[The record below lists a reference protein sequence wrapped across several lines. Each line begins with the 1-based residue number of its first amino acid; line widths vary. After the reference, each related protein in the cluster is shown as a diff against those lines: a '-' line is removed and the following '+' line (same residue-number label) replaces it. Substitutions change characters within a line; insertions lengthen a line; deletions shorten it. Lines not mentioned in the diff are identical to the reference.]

1 MATINKVDYN
11 KSINNKNQTTN
22 LSTIY
27 NQETLD
33 SLSIYNVLSK
43 ENDFIIYLSKQIDEA
58 KKKNE
63 EEILN
68 ILFELSETFKKS
80 IKEITKT
87 LASNTEKIAFIKFAE
102 SKVSREL
109 TALHSYC
116 INKIEEKKNIE
127 LQRYCDYLIDNSNI
141 NYSNFQLHEENI
153 TYYKNY
159 ISILNKNSKDALK
172 IAEYNI
178 YKAVITGAI
187 ENKDY
192 AFATSILK
200 IKKIAKLFSES
211 EIEVCENLIKKI
223 YEEVLI
229 NKLENS
235 FVITVD
241 KTLDKNISEINSS
254 MASGLINKE
263 TADSLIEKIKDNN
276 TFKEYYFKK
285 NISNTLINTIYQL
298 LNDIYTSKTYE
309 INYRDINLDISS
321 KHFIRTVIENSLKS
335 TTDKIKDKR
344 FKLFETISSRI
355 TSGFIDD
362 IHTIIKSDEVL
373 TYFQISDAL
382 KIIKIFKEAEKER
395 ITIIK
400 E

>member
-11 KSINNKNQTTN
+11 KSINSKNQIRN

-43 ENDFIIYLSKQIDEA
+43 ENDFITYLNKQIDEA
-58 KKKNE
+58 KEKNE

-68 ILFELSETFKKS
+68 ILFDLSEIFKKT

-87 LASNTEKIAFIKFAE
+87 LASNNEKIAFIKFAE

-109 TALHSYC
+109 AALHSYC

-141 NYSNFQLHEENI
+141 NYNNFQIHEENI

-178 YKAVITGAI
+178 YKAAITGSI

-192 AFATSILK
+192 AFAKSIIK
-200 IKKIAKLFSES
+200 IKKITKLFSES
-211 EIEVCENLIKKI
+211 EIEVCETLTKKI
-223 YEEVLI
+223 YEEALI
-229 NKLENS
+229 NKLESS
-235 FVITVD
+235 FVISTN
-241 KTLDKNISEINSS
+241 KTLNQNISEINSS
-254 MASGLINKE
+254 MTNGLIDKE

-276 TFKEYYFKK
+276 TFKEFYIKK
-285 NISNTLINTIYQL
+285 EISNTVINTIYQL
-298 LNDIYTSKTYE
+298 LSDIYSSKSYD
-309 INYRDINLDISS
+309 INYRDINLDESS
-321 KHFIRTVIENSLKS
+321 KHFIRTVIENSLII
-335 TTDKIKDKR
+335 TTDKIKEKR
-344 FKLFETISSRI
+344 FKLFENISNKI
-355 TSGFIDD
+355 VSGFIDD
-362 IHTIIKSDEVL
+362 IHTVIRSEEVL
-373 TYFQISDAL
+373 TYFQISDAI
-382 KIIKIFKEAEKER
+382 KIIKIFIEAENEK
-395 ITIIK
+395 ITVIK